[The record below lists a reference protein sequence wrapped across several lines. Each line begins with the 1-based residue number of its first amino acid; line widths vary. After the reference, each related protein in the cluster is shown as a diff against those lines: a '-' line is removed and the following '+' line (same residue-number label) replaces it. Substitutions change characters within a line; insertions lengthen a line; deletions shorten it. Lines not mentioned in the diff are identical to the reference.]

1 LLPLIVSLLAKK
13 DAGMIE
19 IEKMNTGEIL
29 VYGHRG
35 AGFSAPENTMASF
48 QMAYAMDV
56 DMIELD
62 VRLTQDDE
70 LVVMHDHQVSRTTNG
85 TGSLA
90 EMTLSEVKQ
99 LDAGSWFNGAFA
111 GEPVPTLM
119 EVLTWAKGKIEL
131 LIEIK
136 GSPQPQNGIEEA
148 VISAIRTA
156 GMEDSVLVKSFFHR
170 SIQRTRQID
179 PQIPTGILYASALV
193 DPVAAA
199 CSAGADSL
207 RNLVKY
213 WTREAVHAAH
223 EAGLQTSAWKVNDL
237 EALENVLDL
246 GLDSFGTDNLQM
258 AVEFLSARGVGRT
271 R

>member
-1 LLPLIVSLLAKK
+1 
-13 DAGMIE
+13 MIE
-19 IEKMNTGEIL
+19 IEKKNTGEIL

-48 QMAYAMDV
+48 QMAYAMGV

-62 VRLTQDDE
+62 VHLTRDDA

-85 TGSLA
+85 MGSLA

-99 LDAGSWFNGAFA
+99 LDAGAWFDEAFA

-119 EVLTWAKGKIEL
+119 EVLTWAKDKIAL

-148 VISAIRTA
+148 VIGAIRSA
-156 GMEDSVLVKSFFHR
+156 RMEDSVLVKSFYHH
-170 SIQRTRQID
+170 SIQQTREIA
-179 PQIPTGILYASALV
+179 PEIPTGILYASALV
-193 DPVAAA
+193 DPVAVARA
-199 CSAGADSL
+199 AGADSL

-213 WTREAVHAAH
+213 WTKEAVQAAH
-223 EAGLQTSAWKVNDL
+223 EVGLQASAWKVNDL
-237 EALENVLDL
+237 ETMESVLDL
-246 GLDSFGTDNLQM
+246 GLDSFGTDYLQM
-258 AVEFLSARGVGRT
+258 AVEFLSARGAGRI